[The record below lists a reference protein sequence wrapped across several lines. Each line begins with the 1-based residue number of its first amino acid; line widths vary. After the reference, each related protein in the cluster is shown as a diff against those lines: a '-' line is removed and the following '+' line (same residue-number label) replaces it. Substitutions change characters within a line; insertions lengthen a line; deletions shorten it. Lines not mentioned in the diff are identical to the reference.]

1 VSVRIVEV
9 GPRDGL
15 QNERET
21 VPTIVKIELVERLV
35 AAGLNTV
42 EITSFVRA
50 DRIPQLA
57 DAAEVARGV
66 HRAAGVRYL
75 ALAPNVRG
83 LRTAIECGI
92 DEVAVFVAVSET
104 FNRHNVNRTVAESLE
119 DARQV
124 VDVAHSNG
132 VRTRAYVSTVA
143 GCPYEGQVAPDSVV
157 ALAAR
162 LFELG
167 CDELSLGDT
176 IGVGR
181 PAQIAALI
189 ERVAAVSDLSQLA
202 FHGHDTYGMG
212 VANALAAI
220 EVGVGAIDSSVG
232 GLGGCPFAGPQA
244 KGNLA
249 TEDLV
254 YALQGTPNDT
264 GIDLA
269 ALCDI
274 SQWMAGYLGHPPAS
288 SVARAAMSDGP
299 AGAT

>member
-1 VSVRIVEV
+1 M
-9 GPRDGL
+9 
-15 QNERET
+15 
-21 VPTIVKIELVERLV
+21 KIELVERLV
-35 AAGLNTV
+35 SAGLTAI

-66 HRAAGVRYL
+66 QRAAGVRYM

-83 LRTAIECGI
+83 LETALR
-92 DEVAVFVAVSET
+92 V
-104 FNRHNVNRTVAESLE
+104 RHRRGGRHHRRERDLQPAQCQQERVRKPGRRSPGGRGRSFEWRA
-119 DARQV
+119 
-124 VDVAHSNG
+124 DV
-132 VRTRAYVSTVA
+132 RPDVSTVA
-143 GCPYEGQVAPDSVV
+143 GCPYEGQVSVDSVV
-157 ALAAR
+157 ALAGR
-162 LFELG
+162 LVDLG
-167 CDELSLGDT
+167 CDEISLGDT

-189 ERVAAVSDLSQLA
+189 ERVAAVSTLSQLA

-220 EVGVGAIDSSVG
+220 DAGVGAIDSSVG

-264 GIDLA
+264 GIDLE

-288 SVARAAMSDGP
+288 SVARACWTRSNDAE
-299 AGAT
+299 